1 MSVFGQLR
9 AHPLLNA
16 LVFGECILNDGVAI
30 ILYNTLVS
38 FYGQPLVWTS
48 QFIFSIIGQFLLN
61 TFGSLAIGVI
71 LALIAS
77 KVTQKI
83 DMFPVIELILVL
95 LCAMLS
101 YLLTDFLELSGV
113 TAIFFFGSAAKHY
126 LWFNLSKP
134 AREFTDTFFRT
145 LKDLAEISIFTLLGV
160 QIFMFDWKYYNW
172 PMIGMTIFAC
182 LASRLFI
189 VPFSLFLNF
198 FRSPENKITFKMQ
211 LIMWWAGLR
220 GAVAYSLAVGIQSY
234 QSFSHS
240 NLTETDLVG
249 GEEMEQLAYEEMVTT
264 THSIV
269 IFTILCLGCT
279 TAPLLKKV
287 ELAGDHVKNVRENLK
302 KDYLQAKS
310 HSKWTLFDARWLI
323 PFFSKLEGREKK
335 LDKMVVKES
344 PNAPNF
350 VPDYILEMAQS
361 NLAESQQAKSP
372 STESEEERE
381 QDSHGPANTRSENS
395 LADDESS
402 NSSTVSS

>member
-1 MSVFGQLR
+1 
-9 AHPLLNA
+9 
-16 LVFGECILNDGVAI
+16 
-30 ILYNTLVS
+30 
-38 FYGQPLVWTS
+38 
-48 QFIFSIIGQFLLN
+48 
-61 TFGSLAIGVI
+61 
-71 LALIAS
+71 
-77 KVTQKI
+77 
-83 DMFPVIELILVL
+83 MFPVIELILVL

-361 NLAESQQAKSP
+361 NLAESQQVKSP
-372 STESEEERE
+372 STESESEEE
-381 QDSHGPANTRSENS
+381 DDDGSHMPVNTRSEYS
-395 LADDESS
+395 QEDDENSKSS
-402 NSSTVSS
+402 S

>member
-83 DMFPVIELILVL
+83 DMFPVIEL
-95 LCAMLS
+95 
-101 YLLTDFLELSGV
+101 
-113 TAIFFFGSAAKHY
+113 FGSAAKHY

>member
-1 MSVFGQLR
+1 M
-9 AHPLLNA
+9 NA

-83 DMFPVIELILVL
+83 DMFLVIELILVL

-182 LASRLFI
+182 LASRFFI
-189 VPFSLFLNF
+189 VPFSIILNY
-198 FRSPENKITFKMQ
+198 FRTPENKISFKMQ
-211 LIMWWAGLR
+211 LIMWFAWSSCLFTC
-220 GAVAYSLAVGIQSY
+220 SWNPII
-234 QSFSHS
+234 
-240 NLTETDLVG
+240 
-249 GEEMEQLAYEEMVTT
+249 
-264 THSIV
+264 SI
-269 IFTILCLGCT
+269 
-279 TAPLLKKV
+279 
-287 ELAGDHVKNVRENLK
+287 
-302 KDYLQAKS
+302 
-310 HSKWTLFDARWLI
+310 LFA
-323 PFFSKLEGREKK
+323 F
-335 LDKMVVKES
+335 
-344 PNAPNF
+344 
-350 VPDYILEMAQS
+350 
-361 NLAESQQAKSP
+361 
-372 STESEEERE
+372 
-381 QDSHGPANTRSENS
+381 
-395 LADDESS
+395 
-402 NSSTVSS
+402 